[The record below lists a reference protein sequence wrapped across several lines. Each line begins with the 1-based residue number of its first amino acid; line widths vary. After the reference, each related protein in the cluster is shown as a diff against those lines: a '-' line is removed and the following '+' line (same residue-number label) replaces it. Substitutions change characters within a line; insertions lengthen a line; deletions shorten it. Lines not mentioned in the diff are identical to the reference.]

1 MVTKISKNDE
11 EPTALLTPPKEG
23 EELFEGQGKSYVVT
37 KDVHPLQLIDEVYA
51 RLGDRDKYQV
61 VAQFEDDESP
71 VSESNPLTLHLLG
84 DVDLRTVRGVVD
96 THEKDPDYG
105 LAEGEKEL
113 KSLAARLTSGE
124 DLPVADLNKL
134 LRGVLQG

>member
-1 MVTKISKNDE
+1 MVKTSKTDE
-11 EPTALLTPPKEG
+11 ETALLTPPPAG
-23 EELFEGQGKSYVVT
+23 EEMFEGKGKSYVVT
-37 KDVHPLQLIDEVYA
+37 KDVHPLQLIDEVYS

-61 VAQFEDDESP
+61 VAQVEDDDNP
-71 VSESNPLTLHLLG
+71 VSEDNPLTLHLLG
-84 DVDLRTVRGVVD
+84 DVDLRTVRGVVES
-96 THEKDPDYG
+96 HVKDAEYG

-113 KSLAARLTSGE
+113 KALAARLTSGE